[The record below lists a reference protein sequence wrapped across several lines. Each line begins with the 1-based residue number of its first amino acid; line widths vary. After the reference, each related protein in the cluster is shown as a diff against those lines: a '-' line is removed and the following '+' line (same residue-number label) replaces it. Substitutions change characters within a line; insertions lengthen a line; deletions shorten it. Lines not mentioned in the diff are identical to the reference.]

1 MKLLIIAVIS
11 WMLGLAEL
19 LLPFCVAG
27 GKLDW
32 TMRATPDV
40 GSLISAALFFALLN
54 APGLYWLKRRHEER
68 GASARKGSATAY
80 ALIINAPVFL
90 LTAFL
95 AGRTLP
101 LERALL
107 FIGVLIIESI
117 AFGLGF
123 VWSLPKHYRLVIRS
137 LHRM

>member
-1 MKLLIIAVIS
+1 MKLLIIAIVS
-11 WMLGLAEL
+11 WALGLAEL
-19 LLPFCVAG
+19 LLPFCVTG
-27 GKLDW
+27 GRLDW
-32 TMRATPDV
+32 TIRATPDI

-54 APGLYWLKRRHEER
+54 APGLYWLKQRREEK
-68 GASARKGSATAY
+68 GASARKGFSPAY
-80 ALIINAPVFL
+80 ALILNAPVFL

-101 LERALL
+101 ADRALI
-107 FIGVLIIESI
+107 FIGVLVIVSI

>member
-1 MKLLIIAVIS
+1 MKLLSIAILA

-19 LLPFCVAG
+19 LLPFCVTG
-27 GKLDW
+27 GRLDP
-32 TMRATPDV
+32 TMSVAPELRV
-40 GSLISAALFFALLN
+40 LISATFFFALSC
-54 APGLYWLKRRHEER
+54 APGLYWLKRRREEK
-68 GASARKGSATAY
+68 GARRRRFSASY
-80 ALIINAPVFL
+80 ALILNAPFFL
-90 LTAFL
+90 LAAFL

-107 FIGVLIIESI
+107 FIGTLAVVSI

-123 VWSLPKHYRLVIRS
+123 VWSLPKHYRLAIRS